1 MSENNSK
8 PPPPPP
14 LPNSSTIS
22 GTPPPPLPVSK
33 SASPPPITRV
43 KSTSQPISKKSK
55 PDGKKRRSS
64 EEKLEDEIQEK
75 IEENRN
81 IRKKGKIIFPTIF
94 IFSIILIANDW
105 SFFGWTV
112 LICDILY
119 LLVLWVS
126 NTNYDTVKNS
136 ILKEREEKKKEQLEK
151 ERLKLER
158 QKNIDKYGC
167 SFENTE
173 LIEDEFSEK
182 SIITTKRFGTFKQSG
197 LFQEVKYVNQ
207 SSQLD
212 YHHMAMPS
220 VNIDT
225 TRGMWASVKL
235 EQSKTL
241 KKYFLE
247 FHFRYE
253 NRTRDKGWDSQP
265 SAESCVLD
273 ILCGGEKYNLNINL
287 IQNDKNEY
295 AYNIAESNMKT
306 SQTFNFKIS
315 LDILKLISS
324 EGVKMRL
331 SNFSNMGE
339 KGTNTYP
346 IKPEFI
352 SALKSLAIDFC
363 NDLGIN

>member
-8 PPPPPP
+8 PMPPPQ
-14 LPNSSTIS
+14 SS
-22 GTPPPPLPVSK
+22 
-33 SASPPPITRV
+33 
-43 KSTSQPISKKSK
+43 KSTSKPISEKSK
-55 PDGKKRRSS
+55 LDGKKRRSS
-64 EEKLEDEIQEK
+64 QEKLEDEIQAK

-81 IRKKGKIIFPTIF
+81 IRRKGKIIFPALF

-105 SFFGWTV
+105 SVLGWIV

-119 LLVLWVS
+119 LTVLWVS

-136 ILKEREEKKKEQLEK
+136 ILEERQKKKEEQLEK
-151 ERLKLER
+151 ARLKLER
-158 QKNIDKYGC
+158 QKNIEKYGC

-173 LIEDEFSEK
+173 LIEDDFSEK

-197 LFQEVKYVNQ
+197 LFEEVKYVNQ

-220 VNIDT
+220 VNIDI

-253 NRTRDKGWDSQP
+253 NRTRKKGWDSQP
-265 SAESCVLD
+265 SAELCVLD
-273 ILCGGEKYNLNINL
+273 ILGGGEKYNLNINL
-287 IQNDKNEY
+287 IQNDKKEY
-295 AYNIAESNMKT
+295 AYNIAESNMST
-306 SQTFNFKIS
+306 SQTFNFEIS
-315 LDILKLISS
+315 LDILKIISS

-339 KGTNTYP
+339 EGTNTYP

-352 SALKSLAIDFC
+352 SALKSLANDFC
-363 NDLGIN
+363 KDLGIN